1 VVPVARRDL
10 LELLQADL
18 LGHLEAMAD
27 STSGSAARDAAA
39 ISKELR
45 AVTAELE
52 SLAPAKESTVDDLAA
67 KRAARRT
74 EAAG

>member
-1 VVPVARRDL
+1 MPVARRDL

-18 LGHLEAMAD
+18 LTHLEGMAD
-27 STSGSAARDAAA
+27 SSSSSAARDAAA
-39 ISKELR
+39 LSKELR

-52 SLAPAKESTVDDLAA
+52 SLAPAKESTVDDLAS

-74 EAAG
+74 AAAG